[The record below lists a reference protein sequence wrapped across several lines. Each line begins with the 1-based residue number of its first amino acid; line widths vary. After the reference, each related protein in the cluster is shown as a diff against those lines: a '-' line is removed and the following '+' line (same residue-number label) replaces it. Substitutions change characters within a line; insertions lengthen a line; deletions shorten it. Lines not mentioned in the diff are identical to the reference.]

1 MALRKQPR
9 DSAPAAP
16 QKSTPAGSGG
26 KNGTG
31 RGGASGRGGGDDRAG
46 RSTADRGAAAAKT
59 SGRGAAAPSAAQGT
73 GFRARLSQLRLVFAM
88 TRKRDPQVL
97 WITLAGL
104 GLPLALGIVLGL
116 FVGPL
121 YVWIPI
127 GLLLGV
133 VVALNLFSRRVQRTA
148 YAEMEGKPG
157 AAAGVVERMRGDW
170 RITPAVGINRNQD
183 VVHRVVSR
191 AGVVIIAEG
200 RGRGPRELLA
210 AEKRRIR
217 KVVGDTP
224 ITDIIVGTGEGET
237 PLPKLQ
243 STLMRMRRALRRGEV
258 DALDR
263 RLRAMGGAALPIP
276 KGPIPRNIPRGGRPR

>member
-9 DSAPAAP
+9 DPAAAE
-16 QKSTPAGSGG
+16 KSTPANAAG

-31 RGGASGRGGGDDRAG
+31 RGGASGGGSANRAAANGRGGTPAE
-46 RSTADRGAAAAKT
+46 
-59 SGRGAAAPSAAQGT
+59 GT
-73 GFRARLSQLRLVFAM
+73 GFKARLKQLWAVFKI
-88 TRKRDPQVL
+88 TRQRDPQVL
-97 WITLAGL
+97 WITLGGLAG
-104 GLPLALGIVLGL
+104 PLVIGVVLGILI
-116 FVGPL
+116 GPL
-121 YVWIPI
+121 YLWIPI
-127 GLLLGV
+127 ALLLGV

-170 RITPAVGINRNQD
+170 RITPVVGVNRNQD

-217 KVVGDTP
+217 RVVGETP
-224 ITDIIVGTGEGET
+224 VTDIIIGTGEGET

-243 STLMRMRRALRRGEV
+243 PTLMRLRRALSKGEV
-258 DALDR
+258 ETLDR
-263 RLRAMGGAALPIP
+263 KLRAIGGAALPIP
-276 KGPIPRNIPRGGRPR
+276 KGPIPRNVPRGGRMR